1 MITLEKIKHEIH
13 EILEKGC
20 MTSECVKDLTMLYY
34 LEEKMEH
41 GHELM
46 EHHTPK
52 TMDWG
57 TAKRWVAGMIDANGH
72 KGESYTMEQTNQVL
86 HKRDW
91 HCDPV
96 EFWAAVNAMHS
107 DYGKLA
113 EKYGVNHIDFYA
125 DLAGEWLKDPDA
137 KPGKAMNYYNYVV
150 KHE

>member
-34 LEEKMEH
+34 LEEKMKNGH
-41 GHELM
+41 GDGHG
-46 EHHTPK
+46 K
-52 TMDWG
+52 TMDRE
-57 TAKRWVAGMIDANGH
+57 TAKRWVGGMVDENGH
-72 KGESYTMEQTNQVL
+72 KGEYYTMEQTNKVL
-86 HKRDW
+86 KDRGW

-96 EFWAAVNAMHS
+96 EFWAAVNAMRS
-107 DYGKLA
+107 DYVKMA
-113 EKYGVNHIDFYA
+113 EKYGVHHIDFYA
-125 DLAGEWLKDPDA
+125 DLAAEWLKDPDA